1 MASQYI
7 VYFLYNTEKSY
18 TFQGRLQKEVD
29 KEKKIKNTK
38 TQSTTYE
45 VLNLI

>member
-18 TFQGRLQKEVD
+18 KFQGRLQKEVD
-29 KEKKIKNTK
+29 KEKKTK
-38 TQSTTYE
+38 QKHSPLLMKY
-45 VLNLI
+45 